1 MIPKKHPGFDFMMLR
16 LTILQK
22 DQKKETRPTP
32 PALQPTYF
40 ITLKTKP
47 QPWSTNFRL
56 KGVTVESLSEQ
67 TNFWMFRRASDDD
80 IVLDNL
86 GVDQERML
94 KWIIHIVL
102 AIDNVLEKVF
112 KSFEEKFEEKR
123 FLQWEKWDIKSCMG
137 LQSQL
142 C

>member
-1 MIPKKHPGFDFMMLR
+1 MDFMIPKKHPGFGFMMLR

-56 KGVTVESLSEQ
+56 KGVTVE
-67 TNFWMFRRASDDD
+67 SDDD